1 MTQIIFIGA
10 TGTDIGKTY
19 VTCLLLRQLRKQG
32 YKARAI
38 KPIISGFD
46 RAAIEQTD
54 TGLLL
59 MAMDMPP
66 TLDNA
71 CIISPWRYAPPLPPH
86 IAARQVGEAID
97 IEDVTRFCLAQ
108 TNDAL
113 DFLLIEGAGG
123 IMVPLDNRYTTLD
136 LMARLNC
143 QCLLV
148 AGSALGTI
156 SHSLT
161 ALSCL
166 SQRGIDIAGLVIS
179 ESPQSYINIE
189 DVLQDFTKIT
199 PNIPL
204 RIIPRDNL
212 DADISALII

>member
-1 MTQIIFIGA
+1 MTKVIFIGA

-38 KPIISGFD
+38 KPVISGFD
-46 RAAIEQTD
+46 VDALDQTD

-59 MAMDMPP
+59 KAMDRAP

-71 CIISPWRYAPPLPPH
+71 RMISPWRYAPPLPPH
-86 IAARQVGEAID
+86 IAARQIGETINF
-97 IEDVTRFCLAQ
+97 EEVTLFCQKQA
-108 TNDAL
+108 TNDL

-123 IMVPLDNRYTTLD
+123 IMVPLNYHHTTLD
-136 LMARLNC
+136 LMVRLGGS
-143 QCLLV
+143 CLLV

-166 SQRGIDIAGLVIS
+166 DQRGIDVAGLIIS

-189 DVLQDFTKIT
+189 DVLQDFTKII
-199 PNIPL
+199 PNIPI
-204 RIIPRDNL
+204 RAIKRHDQTTEISNL
-212 DADISALII
+212 VI

>member
-1 MTQIIFIGA
+1 MTKVIFIGA

-19 VTCLLLRQLRKQG
+19 VTCLLLRQLRKRG

-38 KPIISGFD
+38 KPVISGFD
-46 RAAIEQTD
+46 VDALDQTD

-59 MAMDMPP
+59 MAMDMTP

-71 CIISPWRYAPPLPPH
+71 RMISPWRYAPPLPPH
-86 IAARQVGEAID
+86 IAARQVGETISLKEIVD
-97 IEDVTRFCLAQ
+97 FCQ
-108 TNDAL
+108 TQAANDL

-123 IMVPLDNRYTTLD
+123 IMVPLNYQHTTLD
-136 LMARLNC
+136 LMARLGS

-166 SQRGIDIAGLVIS
+166 KQRGIDVAGLIIS

-189 DVLQDFTKIT
+189 DVLQDFTKII
-199 PNIPL
+199 PDIPL
-204 RIIPRDNL
+204 RAIKRHDQTTE
-212 DADISALII
+212 ISSLVI

>member
-1 MTQIIFIGA
+1 MTKVIFIGA

-19 VTCLLLRQLRKQG
+19 VTCLLLRQLRKLG
-32 YKARAI
+32 HKARAV
-38 KPIISGFD
+38 KPVISGFD
-46 RAAIEQTD
+46 DEAIDQTD

-59 MAMDMPP
+59 RAMDMTP

-71 CIISPWRYAPPLPPH
+71 RMISPWRYAPPLPPH
-86 IAARQVGEAID
+86 IAAQKIGETINFEEVAL
-97 IEDVTRFCLAQ
+97 FCQ
-108 TNDAL
+108 KHIKNDL

-123 IMVPLDNRYTTLD
+123 IMVPLNYQHTTLD
-136 LMARLNC
+136 LMARLGC

-166 SQRGIDIAGLVIS
+166 NQRGIDVAGLIIS

-189 DVLQDFTKIT
+189 GVLQDFTKII

-204 RIIPRDNL
+204 RAIKRHDQTEEI
-212 DADISALII
+212 AALVI

>member
-1 MTQIIFIGA
+1 MTKVIFIGA

-19 VTCLLLRQLRKQG
+19 VTCLLLRQLRKRG

-38 KPIISGFD
+38 KPVISGFD
-46 RAAIEQTD
+46 DDAIDQTD

-59 MAMDMPP
+59 KAMDMTP

-71 CIISPWRYAPPLPPH
+71 RMISPWRYAPPLPPH
-86 IAARQVGEAID
+86 IAAQNIGEAINFEEVALFCQEQ
-97 IEDVTRFCLAQ
+97 IE
-108 TNDAL
+108 NDL

-123 IMVPLDNRYTTLD
+123 IMVPLNYQHTTLD
-136 LMARLNC
+136 LMARLDC

-166 SQRGIDIAGLVIS
+166 NQRGIDVAGLIIS
-179 ESPQSYINIE
+179 ESAQSYINIK
-189 DVLQDFTKIT
+189 DVLQDFTKVI
-199 PNIPL
+199 PNIPI
-204 RIIPRDNL
+204 RAIKRHDQTEE
-212 DADISALII
+212 ISALVI